1 MAAMSVPLATLRR
14 HSLLVWLHDGM
25 GAPVSGAVRGS
36 FVQAPTPTAQPARFA
51 ANPPLATP
59 GPRVIARTVAPPPA
73 QFAPSEQ
80 LDVHRGRRLAFGRAD
95 EAASY
100 LRHWKSDVGAVMA
113 LRGALQRLEPSAPVF
128 SWSDDQVLDKLA
140 SRIAQGA
147 VVATESA
154 RPPALP
160 VMPSA
165 PAAPAVV
172 EPPAV
177 PVSRILATPAPPP
190 PLLPL
195 LEEVQIEGADVLPEI
210 EQSLEQV
217 DLTIGEIKVAPVSLE
232 PTPSKVPAI
241 ETAMT
246 EAGASVTS
254 SLDKL

>member
-1 MAAMSVPLATLRR
+1 MSVPLATLRR

-25 GAPVSGAVRGS
+25 RAPVTGAVRGS
-36 FVQAPTPTAQPARFA
+36 FAQAPRPTAQPARYA
-51 ANPPLATP
+51 ITPPLSTPAPRARPAAT
-59 GPRVIARTVAPPPA
+59 PPPA

-80 LDVHRGRRLAFGRAD
+80 LDMNRGRRLEFQRPD
-95 EAASY
+95 DAASY

-113 LRGALQRLEPSAPVF
+113 LRSALQRLEPSAPVF

-154 RPPALP
+154 RPPALA

-195 LEEVQIEGADVLPEI
+195 LEEVQIEGAEVLPEI

-217 DLTIGEIKVAPVSLE
+217 DLTIGEIKVAPVSLA

-246 EAGASVTS
+246 DAGASVTS